1 MKSIKKSLAELEV
14 EAGPGAPRSKAD
26 HAYAFI
32 RQRVLDGQRTP
43 GERLVIEHLAREM
56 DVSVVPVREAIRRL
70 EAEGY
75 VTYTRNVGAT
85 VTSIDLDRY
94 PETVEALAV
103 LEGVAIGLAAP
114 HITAKDIKAA
124 PGAQRADARL
134 HRQRWI
140 PLKFTA
146 TNQRFH
152 EILYGRCPN
161 RHLLAMVDKE
171 WELLETTRGSA
182 FEFIPERA
190 IGSVAEHER
199 LLELIEVG
207 RPVRRDRGIRAAAT
221 ACKTARSLLQHL
233 GNEMADETRDAVEPA
248 PMRFRSE
255 SVVDPGLDRS
265 GRHAIHG

>member
-1 MKSIKKSLAELEV
+1 MKSIKKSLAELGV

-32 RQRVLDGQRTP
+32 RQRVLDGRRTP

-114 HITAKDIKAA
+114 HITAKDIKSA
-124 PGAQRADARL
+124 RALNEQMRGYIDAMD
-134 HRQRWI
+134 

-146 TNQRFH
+146 TNHRFH
-152 EILYGRCPN
+152 EILYPRCPN
-161 RHLLAMVDKE
+161 RHLLTMVTKE
-171 WELLETTRGSA
+171 WELIETTRRSA

-199 LLELIEVG
+199 LLQLIESG
-207 RPVRRDRGIRAAAT
+207 RSSEEIEAFARRHRL
-221 ACKTARSLLQHL
+221 KTAKSLLQHI
-233 GNEMADETRDAVEPA
+233 GNEMVEETAVVEPA
-248 PMRFRSE
+248 P
-255 SVVDPGLDRS
+255 
-265 GRHAIHG
+265 

>member
-1 MKSIKKSLAELEV
+1 MKSIKNSLAELEV

-32 RQRVLDGQRTP
+32 RQRMLDGQRTP
-43 GERLVIEHLAREM
+43 GERLVIEHFAREM

-114 HITAKDIKAA
+114 HITARDIKAA
-124 PGAQRADARL
+124 RERSTTRCAATSTRWTPSSSLRPTSGSTRSCTGA
-134 HRQRWI
+134 
-140 PLKFTA
+140 
-146 TNQRFH
+146 
-152 EILYGRCPN
+152 CPN
-161 RHLLAMVDKE
+161 RHLLTMVVKE
-171 WELLETTRGSA
+171 WELLETTRRSA

-199 LLELIEVG
+199 LLQLIEAG
-207 RPVRRDRGIRAAAT
+207 RSSEEIEAFARGHRM
-221 ACKTARSLLQHL
+221 KTARSLLQHL
-233 GNEMADETRDAVEPA
+233 GNEMSDETAVVEPA
-248 PMRFRSE
+248 P
-255 SVVDPGLDRS
+255 
-265 GRHAIHG
+265 

>member
-1 MKSIKKSLAELEV
+1 MPGNSLKKREGFRRMKSIKNSLAELEV
-14 EAGPGAPRSKAD
+14 AAGPGAPRSKAD
-26 HAYAFI
+26 RAYAFI

-124 PGAQRADARL
+124 RALNEQICAATST
-134 HRQRWI
+134 RWI
-140 PLKFTA
+140 PSSSLRPTS
-146 TNQRFH
+146 
-152 EILYGRCPN
+152 GS
-161 RHLLAMVDKE
+161 
-171 WELLETTRGSA
+171 TRSSTGVA
-182 FEFIPERA
+182 R
-190 IGSVAEHER
+190 IGTCS
-199 LLELIEVG
+199 
-207 RPVRRDRGIRAAAT
+207 PW
-221 ACKTARSLLQHL
+221 S
-233 GNEMADETRDAVEPA
+233 
-248 PMRFRSE
+248 
-255 SVVDPGLDRS
+255 
-265 GRHAIHG
+265 

>member
-1 MKSIKKSLAELEV
+1 MKSIKNSLAELEV

-26 HAYAFI
+26 RAYAFI

-114 HITAKDIKAA
+114 HITAKDIKEA
-124 PGAQRADARL
+124 RALNEQMRGYIDAMD
-134 HRQRWI
+134 

-146 TNQRFH
+146 TNHRFH
-152 EILYGRCPN
+152 EILYQRCPN
-161 RHLLAMVDKE
+161 RHLLTMVAKE
-171 WELLETTRGSA
+171 WELIETTRRSA

-199 LLELIEVG
+199 LLQLIESG
-207 RPVRRDRGIRAAAT
+207 RSSEEIEAFARRHRL
-221 ACKTARSLLQHL
+221 KTAKSLLQHI
-233 GNEMADETRDAVEPA
+233 GNEMADETAVVEPA
-248 PMRFRSE
+248 P
-255 SVVDPGLDRS
+255 
-265 GRHAIHG
+265 

>member
-1 MKSIKKSLAELEV
+1 MKSIKNSLAELEV
-14 EAGPGAPRSKAD
+14 AAGPGAPRSKAD
-26 HAYAFI
+26 RAYAFI

-114 HITAKDIKAA
+114 HITAKDIKDGPSAE
-124 PGAQRADARL
+124 RADARL
-134 HRQRWI
+134 RRRDGSAASSLRPTSGSTRSSTGVARI
-140 PLKFTA
+140 GTCS
-146 TNQRFH
+146 T
-152 EILYGRCPN
+152 
-161 RHLLAMVDKE
+161 MVVKE
-171 WELLETTRGSA
+171 WELIETTRRSA

-199 LLELIEVG
+199 LLQLIEAG
-207 RPVRRDRGIRAAAT
+207 RSSDEIEAFARGHRL
-221 ACKTARSLLQHL
+221 KTARSLLQHI
-233 GNEMADETRDAVEPA
+233 GNEMSDETAVVEPA
-248 PMRFRSE
+248 P
-255 SVVDPGLDRS
+255 
-265 GRHAIHG
+265 

>member
-1 MKSIKKSLAELEV
+1 MAPIRNIVYDHRMTLRDQKRSCLETTWKERV
-14 EAGPGAPRSKAD
+14 PTHEVDQEKPGGAGGRGRTRRPRSKAD

-32 RQRVLDGQRTP
+32 RQRVLDGQRAP
-43 GERLVIEHLAREM
+43 RPANASSSNIWRERWTS
-56 DVSVVPVREAIRRL
+56 VSSPSAKAIRRL

-124 PGAQRADARL
+124 RALNEQIRGYIDAMD
-134 HRQRWI
+134 

-146 TNQRFH
+146 TNHRFH
-152 EILYGRCPN
+152 EILYQRCPN
-161 RHLLAMVDKE
+161 RHLLTMVTKE
-171 WELLETTRGSA
+171 WELIETTRRSA

-199 LLELIEVG
+199 VVATDRVG
-207 RPVRRDRGIRAAAT
+207 KVVGRDRGIRQKPSAQDREVAAAT
-221 ACKTARSLLQHL
+221 HR
-233 GNEMADETRDAVEPA
+233 
-248 PMRFRSE
+248 
-255 SVVDPGLDRS
+255 
-265 GRHAIHG
+265 